1 MHENDLQ
8 LLNWLSLS
16 EEARRANFGQVLR
29 YFVSPLIPIEAI
41 QSETATIGTQVFQTY
56 SARLA
61 GQQFIFIPCTFKPF
75 ILINTHQ
82 IKTAPPQCLA

>member
-29 YFVSPLIPIEAI
+29 YFVSSLIPIEAI

-61 GQQFIFIPCTFKPF
+61 GQQFNYITGLANDQLGSLGGAAHLAK
-75 ILINTHQ
+75 
-82 IKTAPPQCLA
+82 IK